1 MSLQYYEQFINTVT
15 FESLGLKE
23 SKNIFPVCL
32 FQKRCPMWDPEKCRE
47 CKGLGVFREPELLI
61 YIKNALYG
69 DLFGMSQESEKFLS
83 CFMKNQYRVCILI
96 QPNRV
101 SLFYMEGNSK
111 NLFGKNMEVDWQN
124 PDDIEKVKK
133 LLASDFPQDSTR
145 YFLMVEDTHE
155 ENEGDKYA
163 VRGISN
169 TFAGSV
175 RS

>member
-15 FESLGLKE
+15 FESLGLDE
-23 SKNIFPVCL
+23 SKNIFPNCL
-32 FQKRCPMWDPEKCRE
+32 FQKWCPKWDPEKCRK
-47 CKGLGVFREPELLI
+47 CNGLGVFPEQELLQ
-61 YIKNALYG
+61 YIKNELYR
-69 DLFGMSQESEKFLS
+69 DLFGMSQESTKFLS
-83 CFMKNQYRVCILI
+83 CVMRDEYRVCILI

-111 NLFGKNMEVDWQN
+111 DLFGKNMEVDWQN

-169 TFAGSV
+169 TVADSV
-175 RS
+175 HS